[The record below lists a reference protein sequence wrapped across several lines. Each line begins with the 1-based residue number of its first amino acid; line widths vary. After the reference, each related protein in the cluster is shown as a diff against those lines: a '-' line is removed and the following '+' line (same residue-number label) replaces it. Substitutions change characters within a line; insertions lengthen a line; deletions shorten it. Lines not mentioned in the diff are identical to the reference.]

1 MSVRFVFA
9 IVSLVLAALAIGLGI
24 AQRTVFALPDSVSTN
39 ITTETNAPATIIP
52 GEVLNANPRSQ
63 TITIA
68 GDGTVFAAY
77 GRTTDVEAFVGEA
90 SHNTLGIDPDT
101 GKFTNTLT
109 SGEASLPSAA
119 GSDLWL
125 LDFSDENDL
134 TITINVPED
143 VSLLIMSDGTAPAP
157 SQVGIVWPLD
167 NSTPWA
173 IPLVIAGG
181 GFLLLGLAL
190 LFWAVTHMHSARG
203 PRRKSQKM
211 PKLPRQPRYKP
222 SRVRPKALESPS
234 RGRRSIRPS
243 VVAVLPLTLVGA
255 LVLGGCS
262 PDFLAGRTP
271 AEDSSASA
279 GAPTADA
286 AGEELEAPAVTE
298 QQAKRIIARVS
309 AIVTQADDEADMELA
324 ATRLA
329 GPALELRLANYKMRK
344 ADKTIKPLAQIP
356 AGPVKL
362 TLPQQ
367 RDTWPRTVFAA
378 ILDDDPTVPS
388 VALVLIQQSAREQY
402 MVHYAITM
410 EPGAVIPPVAQA
422 SVGTSRIGADVPLLT
437 VVAGEVAM
445 AYGDVLML
453 GEKSEYFDLFEAE
466 GDSLRL
472 DVGVEAKT
480 TRKKKIPST
489 AKLSFENVT
498 GTGEAVA
505 LSTNDLGALV
515 AVNLNEIETIRVVE
529 AGAAVNAPKQVK
541 ALLGKSL
548 STKGLNAVYGDQL
561 LFYVPQVGSDEK
573 IVLLG
578 YSQGI
583 IAASEY
589 KKKKK

>member
-1 MSVRFVFA
+1 MRFVFA

-39 ITTETNAPATIIP
+39 ITTETSAPVTVIP
-52 GEVLNANPRSQ
+52 GDVLNANPRSQ

-68 GDGTVFAAY
+68 GDGVVFAAY
-77 GRTTDVEAFVGEA
+77 GRTTDVEAFIGDA
-90 SHNTLGIDPDT
+90 SHNTLGLDPET
-101 GKFTNTLT
+101 GEFTNTLT
-109 SGEASLPSAA
+109 SGEPSLPSAA

-125 LDFSDENDL
+125 LDYSDENDL

-262 PDFLAGRTP
+262 PDFLAGRNATDDP
-271 AEDSSASA
+271 TTSA
-279 GAPTADA
+279 APTADA

-309 AIVTQADDEADMELA
+309 AIVTQADDEADKELA

-344 ADKTIKPLAQIP
+344 ADKTIKPLAPIP

-422 SVGTSRIGADVPLLT
+422 SIGTSRIGADVPLLT
-437 VVAGEVAM
+437 LVAGDVAM

-453 GEKSEYFDLFEAE
+453 GEESEYFDLFEAE

-472 DVGVEAKT
+472 DVGFDAKK

-498 GTGEAVA
+498 GSGEAVA

-548 STKGLNAVYGDQL
+548 STKGLNATYGDQL

-583 IAASEY
+583 ISASEY

>member
-1 MSVRFVFA
+1 MRFVFA

-39 ITTETNAPATIIP
+39 ITIETSAPVTVIP
-52 GEVLNANPRSQ
+52 GDVLNANPRSQ

-68 GDGTVFAAY
+68 GDGVVFAAY
-77 GRTTDVEAFVGEA
+77 GRTTDVEAFIGDA
-90 SHNTLGIDPDT
+90 SHNTLGLDPET
-101 GKFTNTLT
+101 GEFTNTLT
-109 SGEASLPSAA
+109 SGEPSLPSAA

-125 LDFSDENDL
+125 LDYSDENDL

-262 PDFLAGRTP
+262 PDFLAGRNATDDP
-271 AEDSSASA
+271 TTSA
-279 GAPTADA
+279 APTADA

-309 AIVTQADDEADMELA
+309 AIVTQADDEADKELA

-344 ADKTIKPLAQIP
+344 ADKTIKPLAPIP

-422 SVGTSRIGADVPLLT
+422 SIGTSRIGADVPLLT
-437 VVAGEVAM
+437 LVAGDVAM

-453 GEKSEYFDLFEAE
+453 GEESEYFDLFEAE

-472 DVGVEAKT
+472 DVGFDAKK

-498 GTGEAVA
+498 GSGEAVA

-548 STKGLNAVYGDQL
+548 STKGLNATYGDQL

-583 IAASEY
+583 ISASEY

>member
-1 MSVRFVFA
+1 MRFVFA

-24 AQRTVFALPDSVSTN
+24 AQRTVFALPDSVSAEISTDSS
-39 ITTETNAPATIIP
+39 APVTIIP
-52 GEVLNANPRSQ
+52 GDVLNAHPRSQ
-63 TITIA
+63 TVTMQ
-68 GDGTVFAAY
+68 GDGTIFAAY
-77 GRTTDVEAFVGEA
+77 GRTTDVEAFVGDA
-90 SHNTLGIDPDT
+90 THNTLALDSET
-101 GKFTNTLT
+101 GKVTSTLT
-109 SGEASLPSAA
+109 SGEATLPSAA

-125 LDFSDENDL
+125 LDYSDQNDL
-134 TITINVPED
+134 KITINVPDD
-143 VSLLIMSDGTAPAP
+143 VSLLVMSDGTAPAP
-157 SQVGIVWPLD
+157 SNLSIVWPVD

-173 IPLVIAGG
+173 IPLVIGGG

-203 PRRKSQKM
+203 PRRKAQKM

-243 VVAVLPLTLVGA
+243 LVAVLPLTLVGA

-262 PDFLAGRTP
+262 SDFWAGRTP
-271 AEDSSASA
+271 AAAPATSSAA
-279 GAPTADA
+279 TADA
-286 AGEELEAPAVTE
+286 EAADEDEAPAVTE

-309 AIVTQADDEADMELA
+309 AVVTQADTEADKELA

-344 ADKTIKPLAQIP
+344 ADKAIKPLAPIP

-388 VALVLIQQSAREQY
+388 VALVLIQQSPREQY
-402 MVHYAITM
+402 LVHYAVTM
-410 EPGAVIPPVAQA
+410 EPGAIIPPVAQA
-422 SVGTSRIGADVPLLT
+422 SVGTNRVLADVSLFALAPS
-437 VVAGEVAM
+437 EVAT
-445 AYGDVLML
+445 AYGDILML
-453 GEKSEYFDLFEAE
+453 GDKSEYFDLFEDE
-466 GDSLRL
+466 NDSLRL
-472 DVGVEAKT
+472 DVGLEAKT
-480 TRKKKIPST
+480 SRKKKIPST
-489 AKLSFENVT
+489 AKLSFENEA
-498 GTGEAVA
+498 GTGETVA
-505 LSTNDLGALV
+505 LTTNDLGALV

-541 ALLGKSL
+541 ALLGKSI
-548 STKGLNAVYGDQL
+548 STKGLTATYGDQL
-561 LFYVPQVGSDEK
+561 LFYVPAVGSDEK

-583 IAASEY
+583 ISASEY

>member
-39 ITTETNAPATIIP
+39 ITTETSAPVTVIP
-52 GEVLNANPRSQ
+52 GDVLNANPRSQ

-68 GDGTVFAAY
+68 GDGVVFAAY
-77 GRTTDVEAFVGEA
+77 GRTTDVEAFIGDA
-90 SHNTLGIDPDT
+90 SHNTLGLDPET
-101 GKFTNTLT
+101 GEFTNTLT
-109 SGEASLPSAA
+109 SGEPSLPSAA

-125 LDFSDENDL
+125 LDYSDENDL

-262 PDFLAGRTP
+262 PDFLAGRNATDDP
-271 AEDSSASA
+271 TTSA
-279 GAPTADA
+279 APTADA

-309 AIVTQADDEADMELA
+309 AIVTQADDEADKELA

-344 ADKTIKPLAQIP
+344 ADKTIKPLAPIP

-422 SVGTSRIGADVPLLT
+422 SIGTSRIGADVPLLT
-437 VVAGEVAM
+437 LVAGDVAM

-453 GEKSEYFDLFEAE
+453 GEESEYFDLFEAE

-472 DVGVEAKT
+472 DVGFDAKK

-498 GTGEAVA
+498 GSGEAVA

-548 STKGLNAVYGDQL
+548 STKGLNATYGDQL

-583 IAASEY
+583 ISASEY

>member
-1 MSVRFVFA
+1 MRFVFA

-24 AQRTVFALPDSVSTN
+24 AQRTVFALPDSVSAE
-39 ITTETNAPATIIP
+39 ISIDTTAPVTIIP
-52 GEVLNANPRSQ
+52 GDVLNAHPRSQ
-63 TITIA
+63 TVTME
-68 GDGTVFAAY
+68 GDGVVFAAY
-77 GRTTDVEAFVGEA
+77 GRTTDVEAFVGDA
-90 SHNTLGIDPDT
+90 SHNTLGINATT
-101 GKFTNTLT
+101 GRITTKLT
-109 SGEASLPSAA
+109 EGEATLPSAA

-125 LDFSDENDL
+125 LDYSDENDL
-134 TITINVPED
+134 RITINVPDD
-143 VSLLIMSDGTAPAP
+143 VSLLVMSDGTAPAP
-157 SQVGIVWPLD
+157 SRLSIVWPVD

-173 IPLVIAGG
+173 IPLVIGGG

-234 RGRRSIRPS
+234 RGRRSIRPR
-243 VVAVLPLTLVGA
+243 VVAVIPLTLVGA

-271 AEDSSASA
+271 AAGPSTSTAAAADLGAADED
-279 GAPTADA
+279 
-286 AGEELEAPAVTE
+286 EAPAVTE

-309 AIVTQADDEADMELA
+309 AVVTQADTDADKELA

-344 ADKTIKPLAQIP
+344 ADKAIKPLAAIP

-388 VALVLIQQSAREQY
+388 VALVLIQQSPREQY
-402 MVHYAITM
+402 LVHYAITM
-410 EPGAVIPPVAQA
+410 EPGAIIPPVAQA
-422 SVGTSRIGADVPLLT
+422 SVGTNRVLADVSLFTLAPSD
-437 VVAGEVAM
+437 VAM
-445 AYGDVLML
+445 AYGDILMR
-453 GEKSEYFDLFEAE
+453 GEKSEYFALFEDE
-466 GDSLRL
+466 NDSLRL
-472 DVGVEAKT
+472 DVGLEAKT
-480 TRKKKIPST
+480 ARKKKIPST
-489 AKLSFENVT
+489 AKLSFENQA
-498 GTGEAVA
+498 GTGETVA
-505 LSTNDLGALV
+505 LTTNDLGALV
-515 AVNLNEIETIRVVE
+515 AVNLNEVETIRVVE

-548 STKGLNAVYGDQL
+548 STKGLTAVYGDQL
-561 LFYVPQVGSDEK
+561 LFYVPPVGSDEK

-583 IAASEY
+583 ISASEY

>member
-1 MSVRFVFA
+1 MRFVFA
-9 IVSLVLAALAIGLGI
+9 IVCFVLAASAIGLGI
-24 AQRTVFALPDSVSTN
+24 AQRTVFALPDAVSTS
-39 ITTETNAPATIIP
+39 ITTDTNAPVTIIP
-52 GEVLNANPRSQ
+52 GDVLNANPRSQ
-63 TITIA
+63 TITME
-68 GDGTVFAAY
+68 GDGVVFAAY
-77 GRTTDVEAFVGEA
+77 GRSTDVEAFVGDA
-90 SHNTLGIDPDT
+90 SHNTLGIDAET
-101 GKFTNTLT
+101 GKFTNELT
-109 SGEASLPSAA
+109 EGEATLPSAA

-125 LDFSDENDL
+125 LDYSDENDL
-134 TITINVPED
+134 KITINVPDD

-157 SQVGIVWPLD
+157 SKIAIVWPLD

-181 GFLLLGLAL
+181 GFLLVGLGL

-243 VVAVLPLTLVGA
+243 VAAVIPLTLVGA
-255 LVLGGCS
+255 LVLGGCTA
-262 PDFLAGRTP
+262 DFWEGRTP
-271 AEDSSASA
+271 AADASSSAEPS
-279 GAPTADA
+279 ADA
-286 AGEELEAPAVTE
+286 VAGDELEAPAVTE
-298 QQAKRIIARVS
+298 QQAKRIVARVA
-309 AIVTQADDEADMELA
+309 AIVTQADAEADKELA

-329 GPALELRLANYKMRK
+329 GPALELRLANYKLRK
-344 ADKTIKPLAQIP
+344 ADKSIKALAQIP

-367 RDTWPRTVFAA
+367 VDTWPRTVFAA

-410 EPGAVIPPVAQA
+410 EPGAIIPPVAQA
-422 SVGTSRIGADVPLLT
+422 SVGTNRVLADVAFFALPPS
-437 VVAGEVAM
+437 EVAT
-445 AYGDVLML
+445 AYGDML
-453 GEKSEYFDLFEAE
+453 SRGEESEYFDLFEAE
-466 GDSLRL
+466 NDSLRV
-472 DVGVEAKT
+472 DVGLEAQK

-489 AKLSFENVT
+489 ARLSFEN
-498 GTGEAVA
+498 GAGPGEVVA
-505 LSTNDLGALV
+505 LTTNDLGALV
-515 AVNLNEIETIRVVE
+515 AVNLNEVETIRVVE

-541 ALLGKSL
+541 ALLGKSI
-548 STKGLNAVYGDQL
+548 STKGLTATYGDQL
-561 LFYVPQVGSDEK
+561 LFYVPPVGSDEK

-583 IAASEY
+583 ISASEY